1 MSYIGTKP
9 ANQIT
14 DSTLI
19 ADGTITTNDLAN
31 GTVTSAKMGSDS
43 PAGVSGKTNSAT
55 DFFQVP
61 RGTTAQRPAS
71 PATGMIRFNTELNYL
86 EEYRNNQWL
95 PVSSVFSASGGTVT
109 DVGGYRYHTFTSS
122 GTFQILSGTA
132 SVDYLI
138 VAGGGGGGTDMF
150 ENRSAGGGGAGGMVS
165 GSITLTPNSYTVTIG
180 AGGSGGLATTGSAT
194 RGVSGNNSSALGIT
208 CIGGGGGASHDQGG
222 NFPGLSGGSG
232 GGGTHDAT
240 QGAPGSGTSGQGNAG
255 GGSGATQGGAGAQ
268 WLNGSFYAGGGGASA
283 SSGFVGGGGGGKSG
297 TAVSGS
303 YNGGVGGG
311 GAGGISDSS
320 VGGSSGTANT
330 GGGGGAARERNAG
343 NGGSGIVII
352 RYLI

>member
-1 MSYIGTKP
+1 MAYVGTKP
-9 ANQIT
+9 ANQVI
-14 DSTLI
+14 DSALI
-19 ADGTITTNDLAN
+19 GDGTITTNDLAN
-31 GTVTSAKMGSDS
+31 GAVTSAKMGSDA

-71 PATGMIRFNTELNYL
+71 PATGMVRFNTELNYL

-95 PVSSVFSASGGTVT
+95 PISSVFSASGGTVT
-109 DVGGYRYHTFTSS
+109 DVSGYRYHTFTSS

-150 ENRSAGGGGAGGMVS
+150 QDRSAGGGGAGGMVS
-165 GSITLTPNSYTVTIG
+165 GSTTLSPNSYTVIVG
-180 AGGSGGLATTGSAT
+180 AGGSGGIASSGSAT

-208 CIGGGGGASHDQGG
+208 CI
-222 NFPGLSGGSG
+222 
-232 GGGTHDAT
+232 
-240 QGAPGSGTSGQGNAG
+240 
-255 GGSGATQGGAGAQ
+255 
-268 WLNGSFYAGGGGASA
+268 
-283 SSGFVGGGGGGKSG
+283 GGGGKSG

-311 GAGGISDSS
+311 GAGGISDNP